1 MQKIKT
7 SMSFVFEE
15 KKYKIISIISFI
27 FFLLLYLITL
37 PSSYTGGKIGLISF
51 KFLTVR
57 MIIFAFIFALLIGI
71 LIPFIIF
78 LFNRSNKTHTGTA
91 AGGIFVSIITPFLC
105 CSPLLPIV
113 LGFIGGI
120 IPILKGSFGLTV
132 QAFVATHETEIY
144 LGVIVLLLLSIYQ
157 NARSVVQCPDC
168 EIEPQRQEQP

>member
-1 MQKIKT
+1 MKKIKT
-7 SMSFVFEE
+7 SIYFVFSE
-15 KKYKIISIISFI
+15 KKYKIIGIISFI

-37 PSSYTGGKIGLISF
+37 PSSYTGGRIGLVSF
-51 KFLTVR
+51 KFLTAQ
-57 MIIFAFIFALLIGI
+57 MIIFAFIFALLVGI

-78 LFNRSNKTHTGTA
+78 LFNRSSKTHPSAA

-113 LGFIGGI
+113 IGFIGGI
-120 IPILKGSFGLTV
+120 IPVLQGSFGLTI

-144 LGVIVLLLLSIYQ
+144 LGAIVLLLLSIYQ

-168 EIEPQRQEQP
+168 EIKPQKLK